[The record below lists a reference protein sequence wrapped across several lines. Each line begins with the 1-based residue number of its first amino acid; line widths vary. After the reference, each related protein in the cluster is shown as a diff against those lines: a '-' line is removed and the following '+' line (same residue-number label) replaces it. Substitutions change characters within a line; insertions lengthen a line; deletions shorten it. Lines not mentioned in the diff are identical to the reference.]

1 MPFATARVA
10 TVPPA
15 PPRLSITIC
24 WPSVSLILSAT
35 LRAIVLA
42 LPPGANGTTS
52 VIGRVGKVSPTAGP
66 NTAGRSAATN
76 AAGRTQ
82 APRMEGLPNLLASNQ
97 LAWSLVGRRTRAPW
111 TWRILAFPSIFA
123 TATQMG

>member
-1 MPFATARVA
+1 M
-10 TVPPA
+10 
-15 PPRLSITIC
+15 TIC

-52 VIGRVGKVSPTAGP
+52 VIGRAGKGSATAGP
-66 NTAGRSAATN
+66 NTAGRSAANN

-97 LAWSLVGRRTRAPW
+97 LASSLVCRRTRHGRGASSHSP
-111 TWRILAFPSIFA
+111 PSLQPPRRWA
-123 TATQMG
+123 RGQTAGFTDGGAHGGP